1 MRSTSLCPPRVRPR
15 TRVIFV
21 FAPLSSTK
29 SSSCTGSWAN
39 CSCQWALLSA
49 TASAAM
55 RPRLQRAPLPK
66 LLAHAAHRSHTKTEN
81 LGNFASALASLVEL
95 QNALADGDRDGRHSP
110 TLAHNYFPGKLH
122 HLWKC
127 SSKAAPFSAFG
138 ILFNSRMPA
147 VRRNLVRNGRPSKPI
162 P

>member
-1 MRSTSLCPPRVRPR
+1 
-15 TRVIFV
+15 
-21 FAPLSSTK
+21 
-29 SSSCTGSWAN
+29 
-39 CSCQWALLSA
+39 
-49 TASAAM
+49 M

-127 SSKAAPFSAFG
+127 SSQ
-138 ILFNSRMPA
+138 ILRCEVIVPNENSVWRTDGSSLRTVRWA
-147 VRRNLVRNGRPSKPI
+147 VKKRDQRI
-162 P
+162 